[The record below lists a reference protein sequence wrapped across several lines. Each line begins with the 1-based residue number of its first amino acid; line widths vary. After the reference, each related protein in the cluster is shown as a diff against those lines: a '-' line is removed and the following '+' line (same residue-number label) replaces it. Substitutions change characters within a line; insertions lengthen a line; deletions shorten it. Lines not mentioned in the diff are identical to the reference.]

1 MRSKKEVS
9 HTPSPQKSTVKV
21 RRRGAFS
28 RFELILFL
36 LSCFLIISSFL
47 IFDRAN
53 YLTLTASLVG
63 VTSLIL
69 TAKGNPMGQLLMIVF
84 SVLYGIISLTFS
96 YYGEM
101 MTYLGM
107 TAPMAVVSLISWL
120 KNPYDGHRSEVRV
133 GHLARREIPLMLAA
147 AAVVTLGFYFILDAL
162 DTANMLPSTIS
173 VTTSFLAAYLTF
185 RRSEFFSLAYSAN
198 DVILIILWSLAS
210 IEDPTYIS
218 VTVCFCA
225 FLFNDIYA
233 YISWSK
239 MKHRQAVHA

>member
-1 MRSKKEVS
+1 MKTKRKT
-9 HTPSPQKSTVKV
+9 TPPTDVIKS
-21 RRRGAFS
+21 RGAFS
-28 RFELILFL
+28 RIEHILFMS
-36 LSCFLIISSFL
+36 SCLAIISSFL
-47 IFDRAN
+47 IFDRTN
-53 YLTLTASLVG
+53 FLTLAASLIGVG
-63 VTSLIL
+63 SLIL
-69 TAKGNPMGQLLMIVF
+69 TAKGNPMGQLLMIIF

-120 KNPYDGHRSEVRV
+120 KNPYDSHRSEVRV
-133 GHLARREIPLMLAA
+133 GHIGQREVPLMFAA
-147 AAVVTLGFYFILDAL
+147 AAAVTLGFYFILDAL

-173 VTTSFLAAYLTF
+173 VTTSFIAAYLTF
-185 RRSEFFSLAYSAN
+185 RRSEFFSLAYAAN
-198 DVILIILWSLAS
+198 DVILIILWSFAS
-210 IEDPTYIS
+210 VEDPTYIS

-239 MKHRQAVHA
+239 MKRRQASHT